1 MTQNLNDFESSLP
14 ILRAEE
20 RLTVEIVSKPVSKVL
35 VRTVTEDHVETAQS
49 DLLRTVV
56 EVTRVPVNYRVT
68 EVPADLVVGDT
79 RVVCIVSEVLV
90 VEKHLMVTEEI
101 HIKHRSDNKKV
112 EVPVTLRRQTV
123 TVERTDLRTGEVV
136 TEKLSPLNE
145 D

>member
-1 MTQNLNDFESSLP
+1 MTQNLNDFDNALP
-14 ILRAEE
+14 LLRAEE
-20 RLTVEIVSKPVSKVL
+20 RLTVDVVSKPTGKVL

-49 DLLRTVV
+49 DVLTTVV
-56 EVTRVPVNYRVT
+56 EITRVPVNYRVT

-101 HIKHRSDNKKV
+101 HIRHRTESEQV
-112 EVPVTLRRQTV
+112 QVPVTLRRQTV